1 MKKEYQIQKNC
12 VAWFRSTYPDF
23 VIFSVPNEATH
34 SKSNY
39 YKSIGALPGASDIII
54 VLPNKVLFIEFKAP
68 KGKQSTQQ
76 KEFQTKLESL
86 HQEYHLC
93 FSEEEFQAIVNK
105 SVSNSYQENN

>member
-12 VAWFRSTYPDF
+12 VAWFRSTYPDY
-23 VIFSVPNEATH
+23 VLFSVPNEATH

-54 VLPNKVLFIEFKAP
+54 VLPEKVLFIEFKAP

-76 KEFQTKLESL
+76 KEFQTKIEALC
-86 HQEYHLC
+86 QEYYLC

-105 SVSNSYQENN
+105 SVNNSYQENN